1 MSKIYFVAVLCGVV
15 FCATSTFAQLS
26 ANPWVEA
33 NTKEQIDE
41 VYKKYQRRGYS
52 NNSLEY
58 VEEGEVVIEKA
69 KRHIEELDEQE
80 KPSFIEKIS
89 ANFGDEEDV
98 KEQEDKNPNE
108 PTTNVQTT
116 TPSSSFNLNS
126 KIDKI
131 KNSFR
136 LPSFNTNNM
145 IKSFE
150 RSIGVDFKGMAKKFK

>member
-1 MSKIYFVAVLCGVV
+1 MNKVYFLGVACGVM
-15 FCATSTFAQLS
+15 FCATSTLAQLS

-41 VYKKYQRRGYS
+41 VYKKYQRRGYN

-58 VEEGEVVIEKA
+58 VEESEVVIENA
-69 KRHIEELDEQE
+69 KKHIEELEEQE
-80 KPSFIEKIS
+80 KPSFIEKLS
-89 ANFGDEEDV
+89 ANFSDEEEV
-98 KEQEDKNPNE
+98 EEQEEKEPVAPTPNE
-108 PTTNVQTT
+108 QPSN
-116 TPSSSFNLNS
+116 PSSSFNLGS
-126 KIDKI
+126 KVNKI

-150 RSIGVDFKGMAKKFK
+150 QSIGVDFKGMARKFK

>member
-15 FCATSTFAQLS
+15 FCATSSFAQLS

-41 VYKKYQRRGYS
+41 VYKKYQRRGYN

-58 VEEGEVVIEKA
+58 VEESEVVIEKA
-69 KRHIEELDEQE
+69 KKHIEELEEQE
-80 KPSFIEKIS
+80 EPSFIEKIS

-126 KIDKI
+126 KINKI